1 MTTVDEHVLLLQ
13 VKFGIGPKGSLMRA
27 LNMAASDKK
36 QLMAAMEADID
47 GQRHENAG
55 LRQDLD
61 GLTARVNGLILENSN
76 LRQSVSALTSRVDIF
91 VEENAGLRQQSNAMR
106 HDVDGQRLLIDAL
119 NGQVDALTQTNAT
132 QELVLN
138 AQAVV
143 INGMTAQ
150 INGQG
155 AVING
160 LTAQLNGQGAV
171 INGLTAQ
178 LNGQGAV
185 VTGLTAQL
193 NTLSQTNASQGV
205 VISGLTAQL
214 NGAQQAIIGLQQ
226 SDCALRDRLAEL
238 DQLIIDGLA
247 WHGP

>member
-171 INGLTAQ
+171 I
-178 LNGQGAV
+178 
-185 VTGLTAQL
+185 TGLTAQL